1 MKINAKQLLLLLL
14 VKLVDSVYFTN
25 NCPQS
30 YTCDI
35 TTGILTLRCS
45 QSCSLT
51 PLSIPAASANSGL
64 ASLLSIIAKNNA
76 LRNMPA
82 NICQYG
88 SSLRILDLSSN
99 AITDTLTASYLSCLV
114 QIETLYLSKNMIS
127 TIDENAFDTHTNL
140 KTLDLS
146 SNKLVFLPAKLFV
159 LKTPALQT
167 LKLQNNLL
175 TEIDV
180 WFFYLQ
186 SINFIDL
193 SNNQISKFSNKIGW
207 SPRNTSTLTHLLNS
221 RSSIDMSSNKFTRLD
236 DDLLL
241 EYKLCSSSDLSYF
254 LKLIYTV
261 MLSNNNFICS
271 CDSYNL
277 LMLYKTLISENAITP
292 SENLFKTYCAS
303 PANYQSMS
311 VFSFEDPNNCVGIS
325 KYSPIV
331 LDECLR
337 SDVTSLTNALLQ
349 NPSALQT
356 SLDNQPVQSS
366 LTPAQIAG
374 IVIGFL
380 GVFFLILVLL
390 YCLCPIEILAC
401 IFDCCPRLYTICP
414 CKSGVFTNK
423 YYDVFVSYNKSSD
436 KWIKN
441 QLLPFFQEERP
452 YDRYYLQHDSGNPD
466 KHGQFGSFTKEKM
479 NNSATI
485 LLVLSDSYLIKEWS
499 NTAFRDH
506 LRLLLTKPHKDSK
519 DMTRLLCIQLHDVSD
534 EEVDDHIRS
543 KLQLPRFIS
552 LETDEFLFWKKLEYF
567 LYMNKDTDQIVT
579 PVNMPISE
587 SSAEDSITIEEKGV
601 DNEQFLLDEYSTS
614 LEQIIC
620 EKQPKPY
627 ENEAIQDIKYDHL
640 NKKFTIKIGGQ
651 DVYDHNSSFQEVEE
665 SNERRKHKKRGKHT
679 NHTTHYEETEEQ
691 YDQKILNESVKN
703 QGHQYYRSINRT
715 PRRKTESTERSTNE
729 SRSSSQKNS
738 ILKCSDPN
746 NMVFY

>member
-1 MKINAKQLLLLLL
+1 M
-14 VKLVDSVYFTN
+14 
-25 NCPQS
+25 
-30 YTCDI
+30 
-35 TTGILTLRCS
+35 
-45 QSCSLT
+45 
-51 PLSIPAASANSGL
+51 
-64 ASLLSIIAKNNA
+64 
-76 LRNMPA
+76 
-82 NICQYG
+82 
-88 SSLRILDLSSN
+88 DLSSN
-99 AITDTLTASYLSCLV
+99 SITASLTASYLSCLV
-114 QIETLYLSKNMIS
+114 QIETLYLQNNQIS
-127 TIDENAFDTHTNL
+127 NIAENAFDTHTNL

-146 SNKLVFLPAKLFV
+146 NNRLVFLPAKLFV
-159 LKTPALQT
+159 LKTPQLQT

-186 SINFIDL
+186 SINYIDL
-193 SNNQISKFSNKIGW
+193 SRNQISKFSNKIGW

-221 RSSIDMSSNKFTRLD
+221 RSTIDMSFNKFTRLD
-236 DDLLL
+236 DDLLI
-241 EYKLCSSSDLSYF
+241 EYNLCSSSDLSYF

-261 MLSNNNFICS
+261 MLSNNNFVCS

-277 LMLYKTLISENAITP
+277 LMFYQTLKIENAITP
-292 SENLFKTYCAS
+292 SENLFKTYCSS
-303 PANYQSMS
+303 PVNYQSAS
-311 VFSFEDPNNCVGIS
+311 VFSFVDPNSCVGIS

-331 LDECLR
+331 YDECLNK
-337 SDVTSLTNALLQ
+337 DVSTLTNALLQ

-356 SLDNQPVQSS
+356 SLDNEPVDKD

-380 GVFFLILVLL
+380 GIFFLILGLL

-401 IFDCCPRLYTICP
+401 IFDCCPRFYTICP

-441 QLLPFFQEERP
+441 QLLPFFRVERP
-452 YDRYYLQHDSGNPD
+452 YDRFFLQHDAGNPD
-466 KHGQFGSFTKEKM
+466 KHGQFGAFTKDKM

-499 NTAFRDH
+499 NPAFRDH

-519 DMTRLLCIQLHDVSD
+519 DRTRLLCIQLHDVSD

-543 KLQLPRFIS
+543 KLQIPRFIS

-567 LYMNKDTDQIVT
+567 LHMNKDNDQLVT
-579 PVNMPISE
+579 PVNMLISE
-587 SSAEDSITIEEKGV
+587 SSAEDSIIEEKGV

-627 ENEAIQDIKYDHL
+627 ENESIQDIKYDHL
-640 NKKFTIKIGGQ
+640 NKKFTIKIGSQ
-651 DVYDHNSSFQEVEE
+651 EVTDHNSTLHEVEE
-665 SNERRKHKKRGKHT
+665 YNERRRHKKRNK
-679 NHTTHYEETEEQ
+679 NVTHATHHEEQ
-691 YDQKILNESVKN
+691 EEYYDRKILNESVKN

-715 PRRKTESTERSTNE
+715 PRSSRKNNETTERSSTSK
-729 SRSSSQKNS
+729 SRSNSQNNS